1 MLFFIIAKS
10 GLNDSKQK
18 SLLHLLRE
26 LTYADTK
33 EEYKAKMDILTTSY
47 NIYEKSSTVQR
58 YLSTTWLGCTPVSIF
73 INYE

>member
-18 SLLHLLRE
+18 SLLHLLQE
-26 LTYADTK
+26 LAYADTK
-33 EEYKAKMDILTTSY
+33 EEYKAKMDSLTTSD
-47 NIYEKSSTVQR
+47 IYEKSSTVQR

>member
-10 GLNDSKQK
+10 GLNDYEQK

-26 LTYADTK
+26 LAYADTK
-33 EEYKAKMDILTTSY
+33 EEYKAKMDSLTTSD
-47 NIYEKSSTVQR
+47 IYEKSSTVQR
-58 YLSTTWLGCTPVSIF
+58 QLSTTWLGCTPVSIF